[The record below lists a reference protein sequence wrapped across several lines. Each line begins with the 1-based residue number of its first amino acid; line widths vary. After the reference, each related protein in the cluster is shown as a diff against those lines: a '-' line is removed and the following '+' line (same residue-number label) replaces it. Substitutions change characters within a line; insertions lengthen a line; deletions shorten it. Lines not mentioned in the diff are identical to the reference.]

1 MYFCLLI
8 QGYNVNTKTLK
19 QPIEIPSIAI
29 KVHER
34 VRWSDLDAAGILYFG
49 NYIRLFEIGETELFR
64 AAGHPYSNK
73 QFDELGIWMLR
84 VQFNCTFLSSGYI
97 DDLLSIYVWVSR
109 IGGASLDIQFVICR
123 DSTMLG
129 HGICTIVSTDRQ
141 TKKAKRIP
149 ESLRNGLNPFISNHG
164 IQ

>member
-1 MYFCLLI
+1 M
-8 QGYNVNTKTLK
+8 
-19 QPIEIPSIAI
+19 
-29 KVHER
+29 
-34 VRWSDLDAAGILYFG
+34 YFG

-97 DDLLSIYVWVSR
+97 DDLLSIYVWISH
-109 IGGASLDIQFVICR
+109 IGGASMDIQFVICR

-149 ESLRNGLNPFISNHG
+149 ESLRNGLNPFIFNHG

>member
-1 MYFCLLI
+1 M
-8 QGYNVNTKTLK
+8 NTKTLK
-19 QPIEIPSIAI
+19 QQIEIPSIAI

-34 VRWSDLDAAGILYFG
+34 IRWSDLDAAGILYFG
-49 NYIRLFEIGETELFR
+49 NYVRLFEIGETELFR

-97 DDLLSIYVWVSR
+97 DDLLSIYVWISH
-109 IGGASLDIQFVICR
+109 IGGASLNIQFAICR
-123 DSTMLG
+123 DSVMLG

-141 TKKAKRIP
+141 TKKAVKIP
-149 ESLRNGLNPFISNHG
+149 ETLRNGLKPFISDQG
-164 IQ
+164 IL

>member
-1 MYFCLLI
+1 M
-8 QGYNVNTKTLK
+8 NTKTLK
-19 QPIEIPSIAI
+19 QQIEIPSIAI

-34 VRWSDLDAAGILYFG
+34 IRWSDLDAAGILYFG
-49 NYIRLFEIGETELFR
+49 NYVRLFEIGETELFR

-97 DDLLSIYVWVSR
+97 DDLLSIFVWISH
-109 IGGASLDIQFVICR
+109 IGGASLDIQFAICR
-123 DSTMLG
+123 DSVMLG

-141 TKKAKRIP
+141 TKKAVKIP
-149 ESLRNGLNPFISNHG
+149 ETLRNGLKPFIFDQG
-164 IQ
+164 IL

>member
-1 MYFCLLI
+1 
-8 QGYNVNTKTLK
+8 
-19 QPIEIPSIAI
+19 
-29 KVHER
+29 
-34 VRWSDLDAAGILYFG
+34 
-49 NYIRLFEIGETELFR
+49 
-64 AAGHPYSNK
+64 
-73 QFDELGIWMLR
+73 MLR

-97 DDLLSIYVWVSR
+97 DDLLSIYVWISH
-109 IGGASLDIQFVICR
+109 IGGASMDIQFVICR

-149 ESLRNGLNPFISNHG
+149 ESLRNGLNPFIFNHG

>member
-1 MYFCLLI
+1 M
-8 QGYNVNTKTLK
+8 NTKTLK
-19 QPIEIPSIAI
+19 QQIEIPSIAI

-34 VRWSDLDAAGILYFG
+34 IRWSDLDAAGILYFG
-49 NYIRLFEIGETELFR
+49 NYVRLFEIGETELFR

-97 DDLLSIYVWVSR
+97 DDLLSIYVWISH
-109 IGGASLDIQFVICR
+109 IGGASLDIQFAICR
-123 DSTMLG
+123 DSVMLG

-141 TKKAKRIP
+141 TRKAVKIP
-149 ESLRNGLNPFISNHG
+149 ETLRNGLKPFISDQG
-164 IQ
+164 IL